1 MTEQSRLDL
10 MVLMLNEQHAL
21 GQLYT
26 HSKGKVMQQKVY
38 KAQWKITWY
47 NIDETFNIT
56 ATVQNEMRTCK
67 KSVSDFLHC
76 LPTFLNVCYIITWT
90 TETFLK
96 LFLYIQLCVSSKCLC
111 CVVWWMKSWMYEWS
125 REMCS
130 KGQSLKKGYFFFFKT
145 HPSNHPY
152 IHYLAFLWKWFF
164 MKSSFAIQETIN
176 PKEQITS

>member
-1 MTEQSRLDL
+1 MEDNLIQHWWNLQHYSHCAEWKAYMQKIRLRFPPL
-10 MVLMLNEQHAL
+10 PAYFFECVL
-21 GQLYT
+21 
-26 HSKGKVMQQKVY
+26 
-38 KAQWKITWY
+38 Y
-47 NIDETFNIT
+47 NNFYHRN
-56 ATVQNEMRTCK
+56 
-67 KSVSDFLHC
+67 F
-76 LPTFLNVCYIITWT
+76 F
-90 TETFLK
+90 K

-111 CVVWWMKSWMYEWS
+111 CVVWWMKSWMYEWN

>member
-1 MTEQSRLDL
+1 MEDNLIQHWWNLQHYSHCAEWKAYMQKIRLRFPPL
-10 MVLMLNEQHAL
+10 PAYFFECVL
-21 GQLYT
+21 
-26 HSKGKVMQQKVY
+26 
-38 KAQWKITWY
+38 Y
-47 NIDETFNIT
+47 NNFYHRN
-56 ATVQNEMRTCK
+56 
-67 KSVSDFLHC
+67 F
-76 LPTFLNVCYIITWT
+76 F
-90 TETFLK
+90 K
-96 LFLYIQLCVSSKCLC
+96 LFLYIQLCVSNKCLC
-111 CVVWWMKSWMYEWS
+111 CVVWWMKSWMYEWN

>member
-21 GQLYT
+21 GRLYT
-26 HSKGKVMQQKVY
+26 HSKGKVMQQNVY

-56 ATVQNEMRTCK
+56 ATVQNEKRTCK

-76 LPTFLNVCYIITWT
+76 LPTFLNVCYIITLT

>member
-1 MTEQSRLDL
+1 MEDNLIQHWWNLQHYSHCAEWKAYMQKIRLRFPPL
-10 MVLMLNEQHAL
+10 PAYFFECVL
-21 GQLYT
+21 
-26 HSKGKVMQQKVY
+26 
-38 KAQWKITWY
+38 Y
-47 NIDETFNIT
+47 NNF
-56 ATVQNEMRTCK
+56 
-67 KSVSDFLHC
+67 
-76 LPTFLNVCYIITWT
+76 T
-90 TETFLK
+90 TKTFLK

>member
-1 MTEQSRLDL
+1 MEDNLIQHWWNLQHYSHCAEWKAYMQKIRLRFPPL
-10 MVLMLNEQHAL
+10 PAYFFECVL
-21 GQLYT
+21 
-26 HSKGKVMQQKVY
+26 
-38 KAQWKITWY
+38 Y
-47 NIDETFNIT
+47 NNFYHRN
-56 ATVQNEMRTCK
+56 
-67 KSVSDFLHC
+67 F
-76 LPTFLNVCYIITWT
+76 F
-90 TETFLK
+90 K